1 MNATIYGEYGC
12 GASTNWV
19 YKNTNS
25 YILSVDSSD
34 IWINRVR
41 KSCGDANR
49 IKLHYANVGPV
60 ADWGTPK
67 NYNNSSNFIDY
78 TDWLWNQTL
87 LPNLILIDGRFRV
100 CCFLTSLLHAKE
112 GTLIFFDDYT
122 NRPTYHIV
130 ERFIKPIKTCGR
142 QALFSVPPKDKLD
155 IDDIIFNINAFRFVF
170 D

>member
-1 MNATIYGEYGC
+1 MNASIYGEYGC

-34 IWINRVR
+34 IWIDRVN
-41 KSCGDANR
+41 KSCGDTKR
-49 IKLHYANVGPV
+49 IKLHHANLGPIG
-60 ADWGTPK
+60 DWGTPI

-78 TDWLWNQTL
+78 TDWIWNQTL
-87 LPNLILIDGRFRV
+87 QPNLILIDGRFRV

-112 GTLIFFDDYT
+112 GALIFFDDYRD
-122 NRPTYHIV
+122 RPTYHIV
-130 ERFIKPIKTCGR
+130 ERFVKPIKTCGR

-155 IDDIIFNINAFRFVF
+155 IDDITFYINAFRFVF